1 MAEIAKILGV
11 DVAMTET
18 PGWFVARTHAI
29 KNIMGNM
36 TSASEELISLD
47 AEVKLFL
54 KTGYNEGQRKR

>member
-11 DVAMTET
+11 DVATTET
-18 PGWFVARTHAI
+18 PGWFVARTRAI

-36 TSASEELISLD
+36 TSEELISLD
-47 AEVKLFL
+47 AEVESFL